1 MKRCPICQQTYADET
16 VKFCRQDGTLLI
28 DDSSGSDSGA
38 TPISLHARFNAGFIF
53 WFDNRLDEATSQVQ
67 KMIELEPKFFGAY
80 WLMGAIYWLQGKNE
94 ETLEAYQKSL
104 SLNFNQIV
112 LGSLGAFYGALGR
125 RDEAQRV
132 LNQLLEMRK
141 QQNVNALNVVR
152 VYLGLGEI
160 DKALEWLERAVEE
173 RNGLLAFMERE
184 IEVGSM
190 GAYLQKAATDTR
202 IIELLRR
209 EGLLS

>member
-1 MKRCPICQQTYADET
+1 
-16 VKFCRQDGTLLI
+16 
-28 DDSSGSDSGA
+28 
-38 TPISLHARFNAGFIF
+38 
-53 WFDNRLDEATSQVQ
+53 
-67 KMIELEPKFFGAY
+67 
-80 WLMGAIYWLQGKNE
+80 
-94 ETLEAYQKSL
+94 
-104 SLNFNQIV
+104 
-112 LGSLGAFYGALGR
+112 
-125 RDEAQRV
+125 
-132 LNQLLEMRK
+132 MRK

-190 GAYLQKAATDTR
+190 GAYLQKASTDTR